1 MNIPLH
7 LIEPE
12 CFESVAVRACFTTRL
27 GGCSAAPFAGLT
39 LALHVGDDPT
49 AVALNRAKVQEK
61 LGLQHAPC
69 WLDQKHGNRVVRIDE
84 DPGKLSAD
92 ASITRTPGLVCVVMV
107 ADCVPLLL
115 CDRGGTEVAAIHAG
129 WRGLETGV
137 IDATLDAFTAVPSDI
152 IAWLGPSIGLSAYQ
166 IGADLRRRFAAAD
179 PGTASAFDRQGP
191 SWYMDLAHLA
201 RGQLEQAGVEFVHID
216 GHCVYQCSDLFYSYR
231 RDGRTGRMAALIWIE
246 GS

>member
-1 MNIPLH
+1 MNSPLQF
-7 LIEPE
+7 IEPE
-12 CFESVAVRACFTTRL
+12 CFESVAVGACFTTRL
-27 GGCSAAPFAGLT
+27 GGCSTAPFAGLN
-39 LALHVGDDPT
+39 LALHVGDDPA
-49 AVALNRAKVQEK
+49 AVALNRDKVQEK
-61 LGLQHAPC
+61 LGLQHTPC

-84 DPGKLSAD
+84 DPSKLSAD

-137 IDATLDAFTAVPSDI
+137 IGATLDAFTAVPSDI

-166 IGADLRRRFAAAD
+166 IGADLRRRFVVAD

-201 RGQLEQAGVEFVHID
+201 RGQLEQAGVQFVHID